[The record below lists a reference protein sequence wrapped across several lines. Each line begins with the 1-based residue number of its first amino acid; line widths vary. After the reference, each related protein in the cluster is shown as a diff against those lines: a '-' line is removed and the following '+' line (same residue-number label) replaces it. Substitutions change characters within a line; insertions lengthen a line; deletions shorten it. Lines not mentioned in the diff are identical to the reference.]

1 VRTPRTEAHISSRSL
16 GAAGRWGC
24 LALLALAIAG
34 LFIAA
39 ARLLQEPGA
48 APAGPLP
55 TGDLR
60 LATPTPTA
68 TSTPTVTPPPL
79 PPSTGK
85 GIDIGSRVRVN
96 GTGAAGLNLRAAPGT
111 SSERVTIAAEGS
123 LFIVAGGPQEADGLT
138 WWLLKDETNPER
150 EGWGAANYLVEA
162 P

>member
-1 VRTPRTEAHISSRSL
+1 MNTPRTEAHISSRSW

-68 TSTPTVTPPPL
+68 TSTPTVTPLPL

-85 GIDIGSRVRVN
+85 IDIGSRVQVN

-111 SSERVTIAAEGS
+111 RSERVTIAAEGS